1 MSNDD
6 RLALAVDPR
15 GGGGDSRKM
24 AMNDTYVSEIR
35 EFIVSN
41 FLFGKQGE
49 FSDEQSFLESGIID
63 STGLLELVSFVEERY
78 GIAVADADLVP
89 SNLDSLRN
97 ISRFVSDKVAAHG

>member
-1 MSNDD
+1 MD
-6 RLALAVDPR
+6 
-15 GGGGDSRKM
+15 
-24 AMNDTYVSEIR
+24 MNETYVNEIR
-35 EFIVSN
+35 QFIVSN
-41 FLFGKQGE
+41 FLFGKQGN

-63 STGLLELVSFVEERY
+63 STGVLELVSFVEERY